1 MAKNDLLYN
10 RQFAQQEVLRTIT
23 LGLSPFIPF
32 SQQYVMK
39 MKQENENLT
48 MMPNPPINDKSL

>member
-10 RQFAQQEVLRTIT
+10 RQFARQEVLRTIT

-32 SQQYVMK
+32 SQQYLMK
-39 MKQENENLT
+39 MQ
-48 MMPNPPINDKSL
+48 